1 MSEYIFKNW
10 NEFGIFCRVNQK
22 KLETALTEL
31 DLAPLSDFSKACV
44 ATAGGCGCTKKKRFA
59 VAASSYE
66 EVMDFISKNEA
77 LKSEIKKLLNSP
89 EKVRFNHPE
98 GTLTNP
104 TEETGLGVNELE
116 GGKDHDEN
124 TPKSSFERTHHI
136 REDGSK
142 PDATKPKPPEEQQP
156 KAWLIF

>member
-10 NEFGIFCRVNQK
+10 NEFGIFYRVNQK

-31 DLAPLSDFSKACV
+31 DLTPLSDFSKACI

-59 VAASSYE
+59 AASSTYE
-66 EVMDFISKNEA
+66 TAMDFVSKND
-77 LKSEIKKLLNSP
+77 LVKTEIKKLLNGP

-98 GTLTNP
+98 NSLINP
-104 TEETGLGVNELE
+104 TEVTGLGVNELE
-116 GGKDHDEN
+116 GGADHDKN
-124 TPKSSFERTHHI
+124 TPKSSFERTHYM

-142 PDATKPKPPEEQQP
+142 PDASKPKPAEEQLP
-156 KAWLIF
+156 KAWLVF